1 MTEILKMASVK
12 ITVVK
17 KMTNKDL
24 IDRYGKD
31 VKPQC
36 ELFNVG
42 AEFIARDLGM
52 PEGFCSWAW
61 ADIQRDVAV
70 LALGGDFSWIK
81 EKGIGIT
88 SCTDGLRPVIFKL
101 QRVEE

>member
-1 MTEILKMASVK
+1 MANVR

-17 KMTNKDL
+17 KLTNKDL

-36 ELFNVG
+36 GLFNVG
-42 AEFIARDLGM
+42 DEFIVKDLGM

-61 ADIQRDVAV
+61 ADVQRDVAV
-70 LALGGDFSWIK
+70 LALGGNFSWIK
-81 EKGIGIT
+81 EEGIGIT
-88 SCTDGLRPVIFKL
+88 SCTDGFRPVIFKL
-101 QRVEE
+101 ERFEE

>member
-1 MTEILKMASVK
+1 MANVK
-12 ITVVK
+12 VTVVK
-17 KMTNKDL
+17 KLTNKDL
-24 IDRYGKD
+24 IDRYGKN

-42 AEFIARDLGM
+42 DEFIVKDSSM
-52 PEGFCSWAW
+52 PEGFCGWAW

-70 LALGGDFSWIK
+70 LALGGNFFWVK

-88 SCTDGLRPVIFKL
+88 SCTDGFRPVIFKL
-101 QRVEE
+101 ERVEE